1 MATMEIEEKTF
12 AEDNFES
19 GMAVAKAP
27 AEDFDQAQA
36 TAEMPAGDVFERQE
50 ELSESSDT
58 GIDMEWEVETV
69 PADDQPYEETI
80 TTETVVEDY
89 TDPHYDQGY
98 DRGYDHGYNEGYE
111 QAQNR
116 GGVAYR
122 RINKHIFTWVFS
134 FTLGIYGVDRF
145 YRGQIGLGILKLLTF
160 GGLGIWYLVDVIIAA
175 VKSYSGPNAYEEDL
189 LFDLYGNYIN

>member
-80 TTETVVEDY
+80 TTAWLTEGSISTSS
-89 TDPHYDQGY
+89 
-98 DRGYDHGYNEGYE
+98 HGYSRLSS
-111 QAQNR
+111 AST
-116 GGVAYR
+116 VLTDSTA
-122 RINKHIFTWVFS
+122 
-134 FTLGIYGVDRF
+134 DR
-145 YRGQIGLGILKLLTF
+145 
-160 GGLGIWYLVDVIIAA
+160 
-175 VKSYSGPNAYEEDL
+175 
-189 LFDLYGNYIN
+189 